1 MTTADIPK
9 VRILDPKGRV
19 VREGYYFEYP
29 AYMGPGICDGD
40 TKPIPTKRCVMT
52 YDQGDWSMPNTPRF
66 LEVTSPHTIEVIDP
80 AAPSAS
86 ADASGMAAMRCN
98 MAAMRHAI
106 ETAIG
111 DLQSSLEMTP
121 DERQFMAR
129 YLKAAIDKPARNCD
143 KFQGDYK
150 MLYTAWFD
158 WTGSPSGQ
166 NPDGTVKMSFPEYL
180 LAPATTKGG
189 AV

>member
-40 TKPIPTKRCVMT
+40 PKPIPTKRCVMT

-66 LEVTSPHTIEVIDP
+66 LEVTPPHTIEVIDP

-86 ADASGMAAMRCN
+86 ADASGVAAMRCN

-106 ETAIG
+106 ETAIS
-111 DLQSSLEMTP
+111 DLQSKLEMTRG
-121 DERQFMAR
+121 ERQFIVR
-129 YLKAAIDKPARNCD
+129 YLKEAIAAPAR
-143 KFQGDYK
+143 
-150 MLYTAWFD
+150 
-158 WTGSPSGQ
+158 
-166 NPDGTVKMSFPEYL
+166 
-180 LAPATTKGG
+180 PATEQEIDTGKAVWCEVCIMDCPNKGKDFLCICERVKKDG
-189 AV
+189 VK

>member
-9 VRILDPKGRV
+9 VRIFDPKGRV

-40 TKPIPTKRCVMT
+40 PKPIPTKRCVMT

-66 LEVTSPHTIEVIDP
+66 LEVTPPHTIEVIDP
-80 AAPSAS
+80 AAPSTKA
-86 ADASGMAAMRCN
+86 AANDMAAMRCN

-106 ETAIG
+106 ETAIS
-111 DLQSSLEMTP
+111 DLQSKLEMTHG
-121 DERQFMAR
+121 ERQFIVR
-129 YLKAAIDKPARNCD
+129 YLKEAIAAPARNCD
-143 KFQGDYK
+143 RFGGDYK
-150 MLYTAWFD
+150 MLHTAWFD

-166 NPDGTVKMSFPEYL
+166 NADGTVKLTFPEYL
-180 LAPATTKGG
+180 LATTVEKGG
-189 AV
+189 VE